1 MKMKI
6 PKLTKKK
13 IPKPVLIGGVVLIA
27 LAVVAVVV
35 FVIFGGSTKE
45 VNTDPL
51 NLYNQV
57 YVGMTKEEAEKTL
70 AVEGSAKGKGFNYI
84 DENTGYGV
92 TVSYDTVVTTG
103 AESSDSE
110 EAPEIVVFKQLYV
123 PDDTYLDALVNA
135 NVTAEQVNS
144 LKEGM
149 TYEEVK
155 TIMGGVDGIEINSAY
170 NKKDAANSY
179 SVMAWFNP
187 DHSVAY
193 LTFQGY
199 QGSLKVFEFR
209 PAK

>member
-1 MKMKI
+1 MKLKI
-6 PKLTKKK
+6 PTMANKK
-13 IPKPVLIGGVVLIA
+13 IPKPLLFGGIALII

-35 FVIFGGSTKE
+35 FVIFGGAKKE
-45 VNTDPL
+45 ISTDPL

-57 YVGMTKEEAEKTL
+57 LVGMTKDEAEKTL

-92 TVSYDTVVTTG
+92 TVSYDTVATTG
-103 AESSDSE
+103 AETSDSE

-123 PDDTYLDALVNA
+123 PDDTYLDGLVNA
-135 NVTAEQVNS
+135 NVTADQVNS

-149 TYEEVK
+149 AYEEVK
-155 TIMGGVDGIEINSAY
+155 TIMGGVDGTEINSAY
-170 NKKDAANSY
+170 NKKDPANSY

-199 QGSLKVFEFR
+199 KGSLKVFEFR

>member
-1 MKMKI
+1 MKLKI
-6 PKLTKKK
+6 PKMTNKK
-13 IPKPVLIGGVVLIA
+13 IPKPLLLGGIALIV
-27 LAVVAVVV
+27 LAVVAGVV
-35 FVIFGGSTKE
+35 FVIFGGAKKE
-45 VNTDPL
+45 VSTDPL

-57 YVGMTKEEAEKTL
+57 LVGMTKEEAEKIL

-92 TVSYDTVVTTG
+92 TVSYDTVANTG
-103 AESSDSE
+103 EETADSE
-110 EAPEIVVFKQLYV
+110 EAPEIAVFKQLYV
-123 PDDTYLDALVNA
+123 PDDTYLDGLVNA
-135 NVTAEQVNS
+135 NVTADQVNS

-149 TYEEVK
+149 AYEEVK
-155 TIMGGVDGIEINSAY
+155 TIMGGVDGTEINSAY
-170 NKKDAANSY
+170 NKKDPANAY

-199 QGSLKVFEFR
+199 KGSLKVFEFR